1 MKKNLQKTQ
10 SAFKDFGQTWMLWR
24 NSSQRFFGF
33 LSPWNAELVT
43 FEDLNPERYRTNRKL
58 QIVFV
63 IFSFS
68 ISVGKG
74 ARINQL
80 YYLHMPT
87 VFSLYPTIL
96 KKDCLC
102 LTTISLFLLHSSMFL
117 SLNLLEGYTYVLLAG
132 SILHYLIPERWPKS
146 VCSKLLLQLGL
157 LQFEK
162 IRNIS
167 VQCSFTLN
175 TVHLSLSITESR
187 GTNMAK

>member
-1 MKKNLQKTQ
+1 MT
-10 SAFKDFGQTWMLWR
+10 S
-24 NSSQRFFGF
+24 
-33 LSPWNAELVT
+33 
-43 FEDLNPERYRTNRKL
+43 EDLNPDRYRTNGKL
-58 QIVFV
+58 HIVFV
-63 IFSFS
+63 TFSFS
-68 ISVGKG
+68 TSAGKG

-87 VFSLYPTIL
+87 VFPLYPTTL

-102 LTTISLFLLHSSMFL
+102 LTTISLFLLRSSMFL

-132 SILHYLIPERWPKS
+132 SILHYLIPERRPKS
-146 VCSKLLLQLGL
+146 VCSQLLLQLGL
-157 LQFEK
+157 LQFTN

-175 TVHLSLSITESR
+175 AVHLSLSITESR